1 MSISFPDGS
10 TKAISTNGEEMIKFC
25 DGTVLKIQPNGD
37 RLVNLPNGQTEEH
50 TCLYRKRSYPD
61 GTVKIL
67 HLDGRVETRY
77 KGGRIKIKD
86 TRGVVVEDNLSMVG
100 GILQDK

>member
-1 MSISFPDGS
+1 
-10 TKAISTNGEEMIKFC
+10 MIKFC

-61 GTVKIL
+61 GTVKML

>member
-1 MSISFPDGS
+1 
-10 TKAISTNGEEMIKFC
+10 MIKFC